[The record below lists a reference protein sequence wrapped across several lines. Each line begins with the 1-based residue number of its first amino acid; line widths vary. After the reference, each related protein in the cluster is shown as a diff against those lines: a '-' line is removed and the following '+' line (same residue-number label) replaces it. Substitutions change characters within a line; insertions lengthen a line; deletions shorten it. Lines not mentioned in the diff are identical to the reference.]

1 MAVWSIKPSWKKSII
16 ERQYWS
22 KEGVAGYIMHEIG
35 WRWGEFT
42 CVTEDDNPP
51 ELESGVDLFNCDY
64 EVEMVEL
71 NDGCWEETEYDL
83 ADEEETEK
91 VQLFLEENSVYDLE
105 EDGWVMDE
113 CEMILDCDPEIEKLE
128 D

>member
-51 ELESGVDLFNCDY
+51 DLQSGVDLFSCDY

-71 NDGCWEETEYDL
+71 IDGCWEETEYDL
-83 ADEEETEK
+83 ADSEEAEK
-91 VQLFLEENSVYDLE
+91 AELFLEENSVYDLE
-105 EDGWVMDE
+105 EEGWVMDD

>member
-22 KEGVAGYIMHEIG
+22 KPGVPGYIMHEIG

-42 CVTEDDNPP
+42 CVTEGDEPP
-51 ELESGVDLFNCDY
+51 EITSGEDLFSCDY

-71 NDGCWEETEYDL
+71 IDGCWEETEYDL
-83 ADEEETEK
+83 LDEQETEK
-91 VQLFLEENSVYDLE
+91 AQQFLEENSVYDLE
-105 EDGWVMDE
+105 EEGWIMDD
-113 CEMILDCDPEIEKLE
+113 CEMILDCDPEFEKIE

>member
-42 CVTEDDNPP
+42 CVTEGDTPP